1 MKIATLLIL
10 SLSLC
15 LVAAGYPT
23 PLRAQGQSASNPN
36 AQSGRGRQDVVI
48 RGETVGFVSVS
59 PALEK
64 QIEAKNGKKPA
75 PNPGAMGPNAEV
87 RSDGFTYVSP
97 TAKGKKK

>member
-1 MKIATLLIL
+1 MKKTARLII
-10 SLSLC
+10 SLC
-15 LVAAGYPT
+15 LLTASPA
-23 PLRAQGQSASNPN
+23 LLWAQGQSGSNPN
-36 AQSGRGRQDVVI
+36 AHSGRGRENVVI

-59 PALEK
+59 PALQK
-64 QIEAKNGKKPA
+64 AIEAKNGKKPD